1 MFSDQIP
8 GQSVLDDVLGILQEI
23 SNNDDLMSNQ
33 RFEKLTRLSQ
43 MGIYVDEAHH
53 MFGADLEKALHE
65 NGKGTSLR
73 NTINELSKELS
84 KHGSKVVACYNFTGT
99 PYVNNKILPE
109 VIYAYGLQAAIRNNF
124 LKDTS
129 VIGYSN
135 VKAKNS

>member
-1 MFSDQIP
+1 MAFDFGNANEAQRSAI
-8 GQSVLDDVLGILQEI
+8 STTDDVLGILQEI

-53 MFGADLEKALHE
+53 MFGTDLEKALHE

-84 KHGSKVVACYNFTGT
+84 KHGSKVVACYNFRG
-99 PYVNNKILPE
+99 ICE
-109 VIYAYGLQAAIRNNF
+109 HSNF
-124 LKDTS
+124 INTS
-129 VIGYSN
+129 VLDI
-135 VKAKNS
+135 

>member
-1 MFSDQIP
+1 
-8 GQSVLDDVLGILQEI
+8 
-23 SNNDDLMSNQ
+23 
-33 RFEKLTRLSQ
+33 

-73 NTINELSKELS
+73 NTINELSKKLS

-109 VIYAYGLQAAIRNNF
+109 VIRC
-124 LKDTS
+124 
-129 VIGYSN
+129 V
-135 VKAKNS
+135 